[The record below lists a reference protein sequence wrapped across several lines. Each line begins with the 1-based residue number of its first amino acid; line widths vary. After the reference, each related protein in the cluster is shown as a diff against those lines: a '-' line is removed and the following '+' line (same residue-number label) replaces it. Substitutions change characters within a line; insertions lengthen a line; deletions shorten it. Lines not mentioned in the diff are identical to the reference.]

1 MVPNLK
7 VSNITRKSFQDVKL
21 IWAVKKKL
29 FKIQVL
35 IILVFF
41 VLGVDPM
48 KMTSDV
54 FNNIKR
60 KFGWK

>member
-7 VSNITRKSFQDVKL
+7 VSNITIKRFQDVRL
-21 IWAVKKKL
+21 ICTVKKKL